1 MYTRIYGAEE
11 KSLNI
16 PENYDGNA
24 FREESAEPGLQS
36 KDPFTD
42 IPTSENEAEVPVMKK
57 TESEGIF
64 SGIFKKLPI
73 QGVFGNLGIKSI
85 SSFKIGSEEILIV
98 GIALFL
104 FFSKGGDNE
113 LAFMLL
119 LLLFV
124 K

>member
-1 MYTRIYGAEE
+1 MYTRIYGADE
-11 KSLNI
+11 KTVSI

-24 FREESAEPGLQS
+24 FREEPVAEEP
-36 KDPFTD
+36 KK
-42 IPTSENEAEVPVMKK
+42 SEPLPAPEVSCGAPISVK
-57 TESEGIF
+57 EEEGVF
-64 SGIFKKLPI
+64 ASLLKRLPI
-73 QGVFGNLGIKSI
+73 QSIFGNLGIKSL

-124 K
+124 N